1 MQDRRTNRN
10 SRNRHTRVW
19 RIATLVAALALAGA
33 GWLSAQTASVSICGP
48 VTAYVAPTASLAG
61 VIVIGG
67 QTIPIA
73 AGANIDG
80 SGLIN
85 VGADVCLT
93 GALNVSGQLTAP
105 ASVRLDASA
114 SVHICGVVTAYTAAT
129 ALLPGS
135 ITIGGQTIPI
145 AIATVIDAAG
155 LITAGANLC
164 LDGTLNGLAQLTMP
178 SSVTANATASVHV
191 CGVVS
196 AYTAATASSAG
207 SITIG
212 GQTIPIAA
220 GTTIDGAGLITLGAD
235 LCLNGTLNGSGQL
248 VVPSSVSAAATTSVT
263 VCGVVSAYTS
273 ATASSPGSI
282 TIGGQSIP
290 IAAGTTIGGAGRI
303 TLGTDLCLNGT
314 LNASGELV
322 VPSSV
327 TAGATT
333 SINLCGTVTA
343 YTAATAN
350 SAGSITIGGQTLPI
364 AAGTALDGAGLITA
378 GANLCLN
385 GSLNAAGQLVLPTSV
400 SAGVSSR
407 VSICGVVSAF
417 TAATASAPGSISI
430 GGQVL
435 PIAAGT
441 ALGGSRRV
449 NVGANVCLDGTL
461 DLSGQLVPPS
471 VVTVNVSGN
480 VDVCGVVSAFTPAT
494 ATAPGSITI
503 GGQSYTIAAGASLGF
518 PVTIGQTTC
527 ANLLISPGNPGGGDG
542 GGGSSGG
549 GEIVGGSGQA
559 AAREIVFPVA
569 AHLVGR
575 GGAFWETDLRIL
587 NLGASPATV
596 TIEWYPFSVAGRSG
610 PTMSVAVIVNPGA
623 QGVYDQTLSSLFDT
637 EGGGSLRLVSSSS
650 SVGAALRL
658 FHDGQE
664 GACDGTFGMF
674 EKGLLA
680 SEVVPRGALLVLGN
694 RPDDPEHLRTNVGYF
709 NASPSP
715 SSLTFRAFA
724 TDGRL
729 LGTKTLTVPGF
740 ANDQRSLFALIDS
753 VSGADR
759 SQQDLYVTFESQ
771 GGMPFVYGAAVFN
784 STNDALYVAPWQY

>member
-1 MQDRRTNRN
+1 MQDGSTNRN
-10 SRNRHTRVW
+10 AHRRCTMGWRV
-19 RIATLVAALALAGA
+19 AALVAALAIAGA
-33 GWLSAQTASVSICGP
+33 GLLTAQAATVSVCGP

-67 QTIPIA
+67 QPIPIA
-73 AGANIDG
+73 AGTTIDD
-80 SGLIN
+80 SGLIS

-93 GALNVSGQLTAP
+93 GALNLSGQLTAP
-105 ASVRLDASA
+105 ASVRMDASA
-114 SVHICGVVTAYTAAT
+114 SVHICGVATAYTAAT

-135 ITIGGQTIPI
+135 ITIGGRTIPI
-145 AIATVIDAAG
+145 AVGTVIDGAG

-164 LDGTLNGLAQLTMP
+164 LDGTLNGLAQLTTP
-178 SSVTANATASVHV
+178 SLVTANATASVHV

-207 SITIG
+207 SINID

-220 GTTIDGAGLITLGAD
+220 GTTIDGAGLITLGAE
-235 LCLNGTLNGSGQL
+235 
-248 VVPSSVSAAATTSVT
+248 
-263 VCGVVSAYTS
+263 
-273 ATASSPGSI
+273 
-282 TIGGQSIP
+282 
-290 IAAGTTIGGAGRI
+290 
-303 TLGTDLCLNGT
+303 LCLNGT

-333 SINLCGTVTA
+333 SISLCGTVTA

-350 SAGSITIGGQTLPI
+350 SAGSITIGGQTLPV
-364 AAGTALDGAGLITA
+364 AAGTTLDGAGLITA

-385 GSLNAAGQLVLPTSV
+385 GSLNAAGQLVVPSSL

-407 VSICGVVSAF
+407 VSICGVVRAF
-417 TAATASAPGSISI
+417 TAATASAPGSITI
-430 GGQVL
+430 GGQTL

-441 ALGGSRRV
+441 ALGGSGTV

-471 VVTVNVSGN
+471 VVSVNVSGN

-494 ATAPGSITI
+494 ATAPGLITI
-503 GGQSYTIAAGASLGF
+503 AGQTYTIAAGASLGF
-518 PVTIGQTTC
+518 PVTIGQTIC
-527 ANLLISPGNPGGGDG
+527 ANLVISPGNPGGGN
-542 GGGSSGG
+542 GGSGSGG
-549 GEIVGGSGQA
+549 GEIIGGSGQTA
-559 AAREIVFPVA
+559 PREIVFPVA

-623 QGVYDQTLSSLFDT
+623 QGVYDQTLTSLFDT
-637 EGGGSLRLVSSSS
+637 EGGGSLRLVSTSS

-664 GACDGTFGMF
+664 GGCDGTFGMF

-740 ANDQRSLFALIDS
+740 ANDQKSLFALIDS
-753 VSGADR
+753 VSRADR